1 MSYTSLSDLE
11 RALYQAHNVL
21 SGVSHSQFNE
31 STPCAKWNVKD
42 LSNHMVS
49 GALMFGMVT
58 RGETLPDI
66 PDATDFTSGD
76 LVSCFDAARQ
86 SILAAWEEPGVEERE
101 MNFPFATLPA
111 EMAARVELMEVLMH
125 TWDLAHATGQD
136 ALLDDSLAE
145 NVLAFAG
152 AMVPDA
158 LRSAQGKPFGF
169 VIAEPDSA
177 PPYARLAGLMG
188 RRP

>member
-21 SGVSHSQFNE
+21 SGVSPSQFNE

-76 LVSCFDAARQ
+76 LVSSFDAARQ

-101 MNFPFATLPA
+101 MNFPFAILPA
-111 EMAARVELMEVLMH
+111 EMAARVELMEVLVH

-136 ALLDDSLAE
+136 PLLDNSLAE
-145 NVLAFAG
+145 NVLDFASV
-152 AMVPDA
+152 MVPDA
-158 LRSAQGKPFGF
+158 LRSAQGDPFGF
-169 VIAEPDSA
+169 VVAEPDSA
-177 PPYARLAGLMG
+177 PPYVRLAGLMG
-188 RRP
+188 RQP

>member
-21 SGVSHSQFNE
+21 SGISPSQFSE
-31 STPCAKWNVKD
+31 STPCAKWSVKD
-42 LSNHMVS
+42 LSNHLVS

-58 RGETLPDI
+58 RGETLPDV
-66 PDATDFTSGD
+66 PNSTDYTSGD
-76 LVSCFDAARQ
+76 LVSSFDAARQ

-111 EMAARVELMEVLMH
+111 EMAARVELLEVLTH

-145 NVLAFAG
+145 NVLDFAG
-152 AMVPDA
+152 ALVPDA
-158 LRSAQGKPFGF
+158 MRNAQGEPFGF
-169 VIAEPDSA
+169 AIVEADSA
-177 PPYARLAGLMG
+177 PPYVRLAGLMG
-188 RRP
+188 RRS

>member
-11 RALYQAHNVL
+11 RALYQAHDVV
-21 SGVSHSQFNE
+21 SGVSASQFNG
-31 STPCAKWNVKD
+31 STPCAEWNVKD
-42 LSNHMVS
+42 LLNHMVG

-58 RGETLPDI
+58 RGETFSDD
-66 PDATDFTSGD
+66 PDATDYTNGD
-76 LVSCFDAARQ
+76 VVSSFDAARQ

-101 MNFPFATLPA
+101 MHFPFATLPA
-111 EMAARVELMEVLMH
+111 EMAARVELMEVLIH

-145 NVLAFAG
+145 NVLGFAG
-152 AMVPDA
+152 ALVPDES
-158 LRSAQGKPFGF
+158 RSALGDPFGI
-169 VIAEPDSA
+169 VVEEPESA
-177 PPYARLAGLMG
+177 PPYVRLAGLMG